1 MENVVT
7 VNLSLGEKAYPTAE
21 RRMEFFQHLQRELR
35 YGPGVT
41 ALAMSD
47 SLPPAGY
54 HHDQIYASIAVDGR
68 PKPTSGTGGLVTWRW
83 VTPEYFRA
91 LDIPIV
97 QGEGFTEDELT
108 SADHFLV
115 LSKKLAA
122 RMFPGQSPI
131 GHRLR
136 LAGWMPE
143 NNPRYT
149 VVGVAADVKNGGLA
163 DGDEPEYYR
172 LRRNMPED
180 WDRGSNVVLKTT
192 LPSDVVEP
200 WVRTRVAAI
209 DPTVPVNIETLSE
222 RVSKIAARNRFETL
236 LVGFF
241 AMTGLVLAVIGLYG
255 LIAFLVAQR
264 TQEIGVR
271 MALGA
276 TKGNIL
282 RLVMGKSLRLIAAG
296 TVAGLVAA
304 LAASRVLSSL
314 LFHIGPHDPATFG
327 GVTLLLVLVAL
338 MATLIPARS
347 ATQVNPTEAL
357 RSE

>member
-1 MENVVT
+1 
-7 VNLSLGEKAYPTAE
+7 
-21 RRMEFFQHLQRELR
+21 
-35 YGPGVT
+35 
-41 ALAMSD
+41 
-47 SLPPAGY
+47 
-54 HHDQIYASIAVDGR
+54 
-68 PKPTSGTGGLVTWRW
+68 
-83 VTPEYFRA
+83 
-91 LDIPIV
+91 
-97 QGEGFTEDELT
+97 
-108 SADHFLV
+108 
-115 LSKKLAA
+115 
-122 RMFPGQSPI
+122 MFPGESPI

-143 NNPRYT
+143 NNPWYT

-296 TVAGLVAA
+296 TVVGLVVA
-304 LAASRVLSSL
+304 LVASRVLSSL
-314 LFHIGPHDPATFG
+314 LFHIGPHDPVTFG